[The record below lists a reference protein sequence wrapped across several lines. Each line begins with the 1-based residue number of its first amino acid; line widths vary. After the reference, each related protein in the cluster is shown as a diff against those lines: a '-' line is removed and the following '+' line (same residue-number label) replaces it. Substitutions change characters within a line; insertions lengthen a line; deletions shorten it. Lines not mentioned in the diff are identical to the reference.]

1 MEIHLLTPADAAAYW
16 HLRQEALER
25 EPDAFTSSAEAH
37 RAATIEET
45 AARIGADPA
54 NDFILG
60 AFMDGELVGTAGF
73 YREPGL
79 KIRHKG
85 HVRRVY
91 VTERARGAG
100 SGRALMNALLE
111 RAAVI
116 EGIEQVVLSVTT
128 TKVAAVKLYQSLG
141 FQSFGIERRAL
152 KIGEQYFDT
161 EHMMLDFKSTG
172 LCD

>member
-1 MEIHLLTPADAAAYW
+1 MEIRLLTPADAAAYW

-60 AFMDGELVGTAGF
+60 AFMDSELVGTAGF

-100 SGRALMNALLE
+100 IGMALMNALLE

-152 KIGEQYFDT
+152 IGEQYFDT
-161 EHMMLDFKSTG
+161 EHMMLDLRRLAAG
-172 LCD
+172 H